1 MCYTILNDNKTYSKL
16 VNCDTSYSY
25 SFNNLHN
32 ILKKYNMHEYIK
44 RDNTNAIVSY
54 KTTLYKY
61 PMQLQNSHLLKTANF
76 YALPKMHK
84 ISSANPS
91 PSGRPIVSSK
101 NSCTYFISKYLLKN
115 LNTLTNKFH
124 TICTSTLEVI
134 YVTCKLELPDYAH
147 ILCADV
153 KSLYPSI
160 PISFG
165 INAVKTLLI
174 CFNIT
179 DIDFHKELLHWVL
192 VNNFFKFNNDIYLQ
206 KYGTAMGTPA
216 AVEYANTVLYFIEHS
231 ILDSYKPILYLR
243 YIDDIFAIFPSTAI
257 CNNFYTLFNTQCPDI
272 QLESVPI
279 DTKGIFLDLHLEI
292 KNNSI
297 ISNIYQKPVNKYLY
311 LPPTSE
317 HASHIMIN
325 VIKSELKRFDFIVHL
340 TLIFNELKIISM
352 NVYVQEDIHYPT

>member
-1 MCYTILNDNKTYSKL
+1 
-16 VNCDTSYSY
+16 
-25 SFNNLHN
+25 
-32 ILKKYNMHEYIK
+32 MHEYIK

-54 KTTLYKY
+54 KTTLYKSL
-61 PMQLQNSHLLKTANF
+61 MQLQNSHLLKTANF

-91 PSGRPIVSSK
+91 PSARPIVSSK
-101 NSCTYFISKYLLKN
+101 NSCTYFVSKYLHKY

-124 TICTSTLEVI
+124 TICRSSLEVI
-134 YVTCKLELPDYAH
+134 YVTSKLELPDYAH

-174 CFNIT
+174 CFNMP
-179 DIDFHKELLHWVL
+179 DIDFHIELLHWVL

-257 CNNFYTLFNTQCPDI
+257 CNDFYTLFNTQCPDI
-272 QLESVPI
+272 QLESVTI

-297 ISNIYQKPVNKYLY
+297 I
-311 LPPTSE
+311 
-317 HASHIMIN
+317 
-325 VIKSELKRFDFIVHL
+325 
-340 TLIFNELKIISM
+340 
-352 NVYVQEDIHYPT
+352 